1 MIRMTRR
8 QFFGTAVGS
17 TAAASVI
24 LGRPTRSVAQPP
36 APSSVVPVED
46 ARPLVAAGGQL
57 RPMVE
62 LEEDVYQFQPA
73 NNGAGPMWSHGN
85 TCLVRWKDDVFVS
98 GLETLADY
106 PPLNNCRWML
116 FQRKDDQWL
125 LQQADPND
133 RTREPCPLSCF
144 QDGRVMMSVNP
155 TLTTDPAAV
164 AGPARPEILQFSAS
178 DARAAYKTLLP
189 QWGDSPP
196 FTEHSY
202 RSFAADGTR
211 NELILFQNIGYT
223 HSRWAFLDQQQR
235 WTTGRLDWLPREDPE
250 KAPYGGAGTR
260 VNYPTVALK
269 DQSVHF
275 LGNSAFDQW
284 ERMPDVG
291 DLKRQWGPRFR
302 KLYYT
307 WSDDITTG
315 RFSDWIEIDHCYST
329 GGWLFSCD
337 LYLADDGDVH
347 MLWHENPIHLTLRN
361 ERFPD
366 IERIWALK
374 YAVVRRGQVIQR
386 RTLLAGGE
394 VGSTEIPGRG
404 RFHVTPDGRLFVICY
419 VHGTD
424 VTGTPVSENRLI
436 ELLPDGTGTPPIKLD
451 MEHPLTVFFTATM
464 RAGCAPSATI
474 DLLGTRAGTSG
485 TISYAR
491 IALSPQPGRP

>member
-1 MIRMTRR
+1 MNGMTRR
-8 QFFGTAVGS
+8 DFFGAAVGS
-17 TAAASVI
+17 TAAAAMVP
-24 LGRPTRSVAQPP
+24 GRSARSIAHPP
-36 APSSVVPVED
+36 SPSSVVPVED
-46 ARPLVAAGGQL
+46 AEPLAAAGRLL
-57 RPMVE
+57 RPVVE

-85 TCLVRWKDDVFVS
+85 TCVVRWKDDVFVS

-106 PPLNNCRWML
+106 PPLNNCRWKL
-116 FQRKDDQWL
+116 FQRKDDRWL

-133 RTREPCPLSCF
+133 RTREPCPLCCF
-144 QDGRVMMSVNP
+144 RDGRVMMSVNP
-155 TLTTDPAAV
+155 TLATDPAAV
-164 AGPARPEILQFSAS
+164 RGPARPEILQFSAA

-189 QWGDSPP
+189 QWSDSPP

-202 RSFAADGTR
+202 RSFVADGDR
-211 NELILFQNIGYT
+211 GELILFQNIGYT
-223 HSRWAFLDQQQR
+223 HCCWAFLDDQQH
-235 WTTGRLDWLPREDPE
+235 WSTGRLDWLPREDPE
-250 KAPYGGAGTR
+250 KAPYGGAGVR
-260 VNYPTVALK
+260 VNYPNVALK
-269 DQSVHF
+269 DRAVHF

-315 RFSDWIEIDHCYST
+315 RFSEWIEIDNCYST

-337 LYLADDGDVH
+337 LHLADDGDVH
-347 MLWHENPIHLTLRN
+347 VLWHENPIHLTLRN

-374 YAVVRRGQVIQR
+374 YAVVRRGQVVRR

-424 VTGTPVSENRLI
+424 VTGARVAENRLI
-436 ELLPDGTGTPPIKLD
+436 ELLPDGTSTSPITLD
-451 MEHPLTVFFTATM
+451 MEHPLTTFFTATV
-464 RAGCAPSATI
+464 RAGCAPSPTI
-474 DLLGTRAGTSG
+474 DLLGMRAGTSG

-491 IALSPQPGRP
+491 VVLGPQEGRS